1 MSKLEYDGLQW
12 VGVINNE
19 EEFFR
24 VSMNNATFQSYLRAY
39 LESLGIPTQ
48 SYLQMMEY
56 VDKVQKQQYVAI
68 QEFTGDLERWRNC
81 DDPTVRIWRQKY
93 RQKA

>member
-24 VSMNNATFQSYLRAY
+24 VSMNNATFRQYFNAY
-39 LESLGIPTQ
+39 LENLGIPTQ
-48 SYLQMMEY
+48 SYSQMIEH
-56 VDKVQKQQYVAI
+56 VDTVQKQQYTAL
-68 QEFTGDLERWRNC
+68 QEFASDLERWRDCN
-81 DDPTVRIWRQKY
+81 DFGVRIWKQKY
-93 RQKA
+93 KQKG

>member
-24 VSMNNATFQSYLRAY
+24 VSLIPLSPGNQISNFSCTTLFPTYL
-39 LESLGIPTQ
+39 L
-48 SYLQMMEY
+48 
-56 VDKVQKQQYVAI
+56 
-68 QEFTGDLERWRNC
+68 
-81 DDPTVRIWRQKY
+81 
-93 RQKA
+93 